1 MSYTRLVLTAGFAM
15 FAMFFGSGNLVFP
28 LMVGVISQSNFQIA
42 SMGLVITGVAVPFL
56 GLLGMLYY
64 SGNRHLFFKTLGK
77 PLAFILTF
85 AMLGL
90 LGPFAVVP
98 RCTIVAHGGITLIAP
113 FLSPVFFNAVFLGIT
128 LVLAWK
134 KTRIIEIIG
143 TFLTPW
149 LLGGIIAIIVAGLL
163 FGPEISPSLLKA
175 NQAFTTGLS
184 KGYQTMDLLAAF
196 FFSAATV
203 AFIAKALTTHKD
215 KQNLEKLSVTACLIG
230 AFLLTVVYL
239 GFVALG
245 AKFALL
251 LHGIDPEKLLVVI
264 AQQSLGNLA
273 LPIAAVII
281 GLACLTTAAILTSLF
296 ADFLHKDI
304 LRERIP
310 RHVALIATI
319 LLSYTLSLVG
329 FVTLASWIA
338 FALEIVY
345 PALIVFSIVAIFHHK
360 TQHRFEKYH
369 LSKISFGL
377 VIAASLYVKFFT
389 S

>member
-28 LMVGVISQSNFQIA
+28 LMVGVLSQSNFQIA
-42 SMGLVITGVAVPFL
+42 SMGLIITGVAVPFL

-77 PLAFILTF
+77 PLAFMLTF
-85 AMLGL
+85 AMLAL

-98 RCTIVAHGGITLIAP
+98 RCTIVAHGGIALIAP
-113 FLSPVFFNAVFLGIT
+113 FLSPALFNALFLGIT
-128 LVLAWK
+128 VILAWK
-134 KTRIIEIIG
+134 KTRIIEVIG

-149 LLGGIIAIIVAGLL
+149 LLGGIIAIIIAGLL
-163 FGPEISPSLLKA
+163 FGPTISPSLLNA
-175 NQAFTTGLS
+175 EQAFTTGLS

-203 AFIAKALTTHKD
+203 AFIAKALTTHED

-230 AFLLTVVYL
+230 AFLLTIVYL

-245 AKFALL
+245 AKFAPLL
-251 LHGIDPEKLLVVI
+251 QGIAPEELLVVI
-264 AQQSLGNLA
+264 AQHSLGNFA

-304 LRERIP
+304 LRERIS
-310 RHVALIATI
+310 RHLALIATI

-329 FVTLASWIA
+329 FATLASWIA
-338 FALEIVY
+338 FVLEIVY
-345 PALIVFSIVAIFHHK
+345 PALIAFSIMAIFHHK
-360 TQHRFEKYH
+360 THHRFEKYH
-369 LSKISFGL
+369 LSKIIFAL
-377 VIAASLYVKFFT
+377 VIVGSLYAKFFIA
-389 S
+389 

>member
-28 LMVGVISQSNFQIA
+28 LMVGVISQSNFQVA
-42 SMGLVITGVAVPFL
+42 SMGLIITGVAVPFL

-64 SGNRHLFFKTLGK
+64 SGNRQLFFKPLGK
-77 PLAFILTF
+77 PLAFLLTF

-113 FLSPVFFNAVFLGIT
+113 FLSPTLFNAVFLSIT
-128 LVLAWK
+128 LALAWK

-149 LLGGIIAIIVAGLL
+149 LLGGIVAIIIAGLL
-163 FGPEISPSLLKA
+163 FGPDILPSLLNA
-175 NQAFTTGLS
+175 EQALETGLL

-203 AFIAKALTTHKD
+203 AFIAKALTTHED
-215 KQNLEKLSVTACLIG
+215 KQNLEKLSITSCLIG

-245 AKFALL
+245 AKFAPLL
-251 LHGIDPEKLLVVI
+251 QGVAPEKLLVAI
-264 AQQSLGNLA
+264 AQQSLGNFA
-273 LPIAAVII
+273 LPVAAIII

-304 LRERIP
+304 LRERLS
-310 RHVALIATI
+310 RRFALIITI
-319 LLSYTLSLVG
+319 FLSYILSLVG
-329 FVTLASWIA
+329 FATLASWIA

-345 PALIVFSIVAIFHHK
+345 PALIVFSIMAIFHHK
-360 TQHRFEKYH
+360 THRRFEKYH

-377 VIAASLYVKFFT
+377 VIIISLYVKFFI

>member
-1 MSYTRLVLTAGFAM
+1 MSYTRLVFVAGFAM

-28 LMVGVISQSNFQIA
+28 LMVGVLSQSNFQIA
-42 SMGLVITGVAVPFL
+42 SIGLMITGVAVPFL

-64 SGNRHLFFKTLGK
+64 SGNRHLFFKSLGK

-90 LGPFAVVP
+90 LGP
-98 RCTIVAHGGITLIAP
+98 CTIVAHGGMTLIAP
-113 FLSPVFFNAVFLGIT
+113 FLSPALFNALFLIIT
-128 LVLAWK
+128 LILAWK

-149 LLGGIIAIIVAGLL
+149 LLGGIIAIIVGGLV
-163 FGPEISPSLLKA
+163 FGPSIAPSLLTQK
-175 NQAFTTGLS
+175 QALATGLS
-184 KGYQTMDLLAAF
+184 HGYQTMDLLAAF

-203 AFIAKALTTHKD
+203 AFIAKALTTHED
-215 KQNLEKLSVTACLIG
+215 KKNLEKLSVTACLIG

-245 AKFALL
+245 AKFAPLL
-251 LHGIDPEKLLVVI
+251 QGIAPEKLLVVI

-304 LRERIP
+304 LKERLS
-310 RHVALIATI
+310 RHFTLIATV
-319 LLSYTLSLVG
+319 LLAYTLSLVG
-329 FVTLASWIA
+329 FITLASWIA

-345 PALIVFSIVAIFHHK
+345 PALIAFSIMAIFHHK
-360 TQHRFEKYH
+360 THHRFEGYH

-377 VIAASLYVKFFT
+377 VLAFSLYGKFFT
-389 S
+389 F

>member
-1 MSYTRLVLTAGFAM
+1 
-15 FAMFFGSGNLVFP
+15 
-28 LMVGVISQSNFQIA
+28 
-42 SMGLVITGVAVPFL
+42 
-56 GLLGMLYY
+56 MLYY
-64 SGNRHLFFKTLGK
+64 SGNRQLFFKPLGK
-77 PLAFILTF
+77 PLAFLLTF

-113 FLSPVFFNAVFLGIT
+113 FLSPTLFNAVFLGIT
-128 LVLAWK
+128 LILAWK

-149 LLGGIIAIIVAGLL
+149 LLGGIVAIIIAGLL
-163 FGPEISPSLLKA
+163 FGPDILPSPLNA
-175 NQAFTTGLS
+175 EQAFETGLL

-203 AFIAKALTTHKD
+203 AFIAKALTTHED
-215 KQNLEKLSVTACLIG
+215 KQNLEKLSITSCLIG

-251 LHGIDPEKLLVVI
+251 LQGVAPEKLLVVI

-273 LPIAAVII
+273 LPVAAVII

-296 ADFLHKDI
+296 ADFLHQDI
-304 LRERIP
+304 LRERLS
-310 RHVALIATI
+310 RRFALIITI
-319 LLSYTLSLVG
+319 FLSYILSLVG
-329 FVTLASWIA
+329 FATLASWIA

-345 PALIVFSIVAIFHHK
+345 PALIVFSIMAIFHHK
-360 TQHRFEKYH
+360 THRRFEKYH

-377 VIAASLYVKFFT
+377 VIIISLYVKFFI

>member
-28 LMVGVISQSNFQIA
+28 LMVGVISQSTFQIA
-42 SMGLVITGVAVPFL
+42 SMGLILTGVAVPFL

-98 RCTIVAHGGITLIAP
+98 RCTIVAHGGIALVAP
-113 FLSPVFFNAVFLGIT
+113 FLSPALFNALFLGIT

-149 LLGGIIAIIVAGLL
+149 LLGGIIAIIIAGLL
-163 FGPEISPSLLKA
+163 FGPEIAPSLLTA
-175 NQAFTTGLS
+175 EQAFTTGLS

-203 AFIAKALTTHKD
+203 AFIAKALTTHED
-215 KQNLEKLSVTACLIG
+215 KQNLEKLSITSCLIG
-230 AFLLTVVYL
+230 AFLLTIVYL

-245 AKFALL
+245 AKFAPLL
-251 LHGIDPEKLLVVI
+251 QGVAPEELLVVV
-264 AQQSLGNLA
+264 AQQSLGNFA
-273 LPIAAVII
+273 LPIASVII

-304 LRERIP
+304 LRERIS
-310 RHVALIATI
+310 RHLSLIATI
-319 LLSYTLSLVG
+319 LLSYVLSLVG
-329 FVTLASWIA
+329 FATLASWIA
-338 FALEIVY
+338 LALEIVY
-345 PALIVFSIVAIFHHK
+345 PALIVFSILAIFHHK

-369 LSKISFGL
+369 LSKLIFGL
-377 VIAASLYVKFFT
+377 VIIGSLYTKFFVT
-389 S
+389 